1 MKPKTKS
8 TLKKFAEEQR
18 TRTCSRLVDEKCG
31 KDGPVGTPCCSRIKA
46 DPKVVG
52 GFSVLN
58 ALDDFG
64 RERLSKHYFMRDF
77 LYSEIASVHG
87 IPNVPEDAELAVKAG
102 KALCRNLLEPLRHV
116 FGHVTIRSA
125 FRSVSV
131 NGFGNCHDM
140 SCSSNKA
147 SYANH
152 VWDHKD
158 GDGFMGAT
166 ACVVIP
172 WFADWMNEKD
182 GRDWRVL
189 AWFIHNHLPYSEMV
203 FFVEHAA
210 VNLTWRGDPD
220 DPELDDDVRK
230 FDGDVENIVWR
241 SEPRRYVKSFKV
253 PKGLL
258 IENGEWKNG
267 PAPKNHYDDCL
278 HDLAS
283 DRPAVSDY
291 LRALRDARREEDKRF
306 QDLVA
311 SWKAQKLRISFDK
324 WRSEEVL
331 AIRKAWKDE
340 NKGVAPFDEKERW
353 YEKRQA
359 EDAGP

>member
-1 MKPKTKS
+1 MKAMAKF
-8 TLKKFAEEQR
+8 TLKEFAEEQK
-18 TRTCSRLVDEKCG
+18 TRACSRLADKKCG
-31 KDGPVGTPCCSRIKA
+31 KDSPKGTACCSRIKA
-46 DPKVVG
+46 DPRVVG
-52 GFSVLN
+52 GYRVLN

-152 VWDHKD
+152 IWDHKD
-158 GDGFMGAT
+158 GNGFMGAT
-166 ACVVIP
+166 ACIVIP
-172 WFADWMNEKD
+172 WFVDWMDRKR

-189 AWFIHNHLPYSEMV
+189 AWFIHDYLPYSEMV

-210 VNLTWRGDPD
+210 FNLTWRGDPD
-220 DPELDDDVRK
+220 GPAQCGEARD
-230 FDGDVENIVWR
+230 FDGCVKNIVWR
-241 SEPRRYVKSFKV
+241 SKPRRYVNSFNV

-258 IENGEWKNG
+258 IKNGEWKG
-267 PAPKNHYDDCL
+267 ERPPEADRCDFLRDLKAIPAN
-278 HDLAS
+278 
-283 DRPAVSDY
+283 SDY
-291 LRALRDARREEDKRF
+291 LDELRKAKSEEEGRDAGGGR
-306 QDLVA
+306 
-311 SWKAQKLRISFDK
+311 
-324 WRSEEVL
+324 
-331 AIRKAWKDE
+331 
-340 NKGVAPFDEKERW
+340 
-353 YEKRQA
+353 
-359 EDAGP
+359 